1 MKLWFMWMMAFKKY
15 WRIWAKAMGE
25 KASKENREA
34 DKVAFI
40 RTVIVLI
47 NCVCA
52 IFIMT
57 NIVHGWA

>member
-1 MKLWFMWMMAFKKY
+1 MSLFFRIFMRFKKY

-25 KASKENREA
+25 KASKDNTEA

-40 RTVIVLI
+40 RTIIVLL

-57 NIVHGWA
+57 NIVHGWT

>member
-1 MKLWFMWMMAFKKY
+1 MGLLFRGAMRFKKY

-40 RTVIVLI
+40 RTIIVLPI
-47 NCVCA
+47 YVCA
-52 IFIMT
+52 IFLL
-57 NIVHGWA
+57 VHGWT

>member
-1 MKLWFMWMMAFKKY
+1 MGLLFRGAMRFKKY

-25 KASKENREA
+25 KATKENREA
-34 DKVAFI
+34 YKVAFI
-40 RTVIVLI
+40 RTIIVLI
-47 NCVCA
+47 NCACA

>member
-1 MKLWFMWMMAFKKY
+1 MWMMAFKKY

-57 NIVHGWA
+57 NIVHNWS

>member
-1 MKLWFMWMMAFKKY
+1 MGLLFRGAMRLKKY

-40 RTVIVLI
+40 RTIIVLI
-47 NCVCA
+47 NCACA